1 MRKTQREA
9 LDALFRH
16 LAWLRNDAVAH
27 CRNEFVEGGKTPST
41 FDLYKRLTAM
51 RQDNAHNAA
60 QPVRAQRSMLQRV
73 RAAYDKFFGE
83 GKGRPRFK
91 PEVRSFELEGTVPRK
106 NGPYHRVQI
115 KGVGKLRFKDKRGVL
130 SGGNTVRLVRIL
142 RHPLGTGFNV
152 QLVVQHHVV
161 VIATDTR
168 IGVDVGV
175 KTNCSLSDGAQYA
188 PLRLPE
194 RKRLQQAVSRA
205 KRGSKTRRKKKLGLT
220 RESHRLAVRR
230 RSEVHRITTDIVKM
244 HSAWIVVEDLR
255 LQAMTARGGSR
266 KRGLNRS
273 MREQCLGMVM
283 QQLVYKAES
292 AGGELVKVKPHYISQ
307 TCSACGAL
315 AKDRLTLAVRTF
327 VCSECGHRQD
337 RDVNAARNIRLRGM
351 ELFGRVG
358 GPACRT
364 EAATAVNVVPLAAS
378 SDASKRGH
386 DTGSCS

>member
-1 MRKTQREA
+1 MRKAQCEA

-27 CRNEFVEGGKTPST
+27 CRNEFAEGGKTPFT

-51 RQDNAHNAA
+51 RQDNAYNAA
-60 QPVRAQRSMLQRV
+60 QPVRAQRSMLRRV

-83 GKGRPRFK
+83 GKARPRFK

-142 RHPLGTGFNV
+142 RHPLGTDFNV
-152 QLVVQHHVV
+152 QHNVV

-168 IGVDVGV
+168 EAIGVDVGV
-175 KTNCSLSDGAQYA
+175 KANCSLSDGAQYV

-194 RKRLQQAVSRA
+194 RERLQQAVSRA
-205 KRGSKTRRKKKLGLT
+205 KRGSKTRRKKKLALT
-220 RESHRLAVRR
+220 RESRRLAVRR

-273 MREQCLGMVM
+273 MHENCLGMLM
-283 QQLVYKAES
+283 QQLAYKAES
-292 AGGELVKVKPHYISQ
+292 AGGELVKVKPHY
-307 TCSACGAL
+307 
-315 AKDRLTLAVRTF
+315 RR
-327 VCSECGHRQD
+327 
-337 RDVNAARNIRLRGM
+337 AARAALWQ
-351 ELFGRVG
+351 
-358 GPACRT
+358 RT
-364 EAATAVNVVPLAAS
+364 
-378 SDASKRGH
+378 G
-386 DTGSCS
+386 

>member
-1 MRKTQREA
+1 MIRTYTYRCRRVRKAQCEA

-16 LAWLRNDAVAH
+16 LSWLRNDAVAH
-27 CRNEFVEGGKTPST
+27 CRNEFAEGGKTPST

-51 RQDNAHNAA
+51 RQDNRYNAA

-106 NGPYHRVQI
+106 NGPYDTLQI

-152 QLVVQHHVV
+152 QFALQHNVV
-161 VIATDTR
+161 VVATDTR
-168 IGVDVGV
+168 EAIGVDVGV
-175 KTNCSLSDGAQYA
+175 KANCSLFDGAQYA
-188 PLRLPE
+188 PLRLPQRK

-205 KRGSKTRRKKKLGLT
+205 KRGSKTRRKKKLALT
-220 RESHRLAVRR
+220 RESRRLAVRR

-244 HSAWIVVEDLR
+244 HSEWNVVEDLK

-266 KRGLNRS
+266 KCGLNRS
-273 MREQCLGMVM
+273 MREQCLGMLM
-283 QQLVYKAES
+283 QQLAYKAES
-292 AGGELVKVKPHYISQ
+292 AGGELVKVKPHY
-307 TCSACGAL
+307 
-315 AKDRLTLAVRTF
+315 RR
-327 VCSECGHRQD
+327 
-337 RDVNAARNIRLRGM
+337 AARAALWQ
-351 ELFGRVG
+351 
-358 GPACRT
+358 RT
-364 EAATAVNVVPLAAS
+364 
-378 SDASKRGH
+378 G
-386 DTGSCS
+386 